1 MKRIALLTTL
11 VMAFSLAFAAPVLAA
26 PPGNDLFA
34 GATVVTPP
42 LPFNESL
49 DTTEATT
56 DADDAEANA
65 ECDAPATDASVWY
78 QFTSTADEFLIVDVS
93 GSNYTAG
100 VIVVTGV
107 PGAFTLVTCGPDA
120 VAFPTTTAE
129 TYSILAFDDQEDG
142 SGNGGTLNITIDLA
156 PPPPTVDVTVDPVG
170 QFTSSGSAIISG
182 TVTCAG
188 EADFTSLEVELRQ
201 TVGRFTIT
209 GFGFTEFAC
218 DGSTQS
224 WSLEVLAQNG
234 IFKGGRSVALTFAIA
249 CGAIDCGVD
258 FEEATVRLRGG

>member
-1 MKRIALLTTL
+1 MKRIALLTSL
-11 VMAFSLAFAAPVLAA
+11 VMAFSLAFAAPVFAA
-26 PPGNDLFA
+26 PPSNDLFT
-34 GATVVTPP
+34 GATPVTS
-42 LPFNESL
+42 LPFTDSL

-65 ECDAPATDASVWY
+65 ECGAPATDASVWY
-78 QFTSTADEFLIVDVS
+78 QLTATADELLVVDVS
-93 GSNYTAG
+93 GSDYSAG

-107 PGAFTLVTCGPDA
+107 PGAFTLVTCGPLA
-120 VAFPTTTAE
+120 VAFATTTGE

-142 SGNGGTLNITIDLA
+142 GGNGGTLNITIDLA

-182 TVTCAG
+182 TVTCEGDA
-188 EADFTSLEVELRQ
+188 EFTSLEVELRQ
-201 TVGRFTIT
+201 RVGRLIIT
-209 GFGFTEFAC
+209 GFGATDFAC
-218 DGSTQS
+218 DGTTQP
-224 WSLEVLAQNG
+224 WSLEVFGQNG

-258 FEEATVRLRGG
+258 VEEATVRLRGG